1 MSNYNLH
8 PSTWPVFTI
17 ISNKNKVKHN
27 ISLTFLPSAFHT
39 QHRVAAT
46 TAQFSWAH
54 TALQLFQPHQHETSP
69 RLYSQCLSQAS
80 KCISTQVMA
89 ALHSSF
95 FSRREEAPAQIQKST
110 LITAF
115 SYQLRRANFCRHP
128 KEPVRKSQ
136 AQHPLFSFYEIQV
149 TPSCTHLKG

>member
-27 ISLTFLPSAFHT
+27 ISLMFLPSAFHT

-46 TAQFSWAH
+46 TAQFSRAH
-54 TALQLFQPHQHETSP
+54 TALQLFRPHQQETCP
-69 RLYSQCLSQAS
+69 RLYSQCLSQTP

-95 FSRREEAPAQIQKST
+95 FSRRSPSTATKVHAYHSFLLPAS
-110 LITAF
+110 
-115 SYQLRRANFCRHP
+115 
-128 KEPVRKSQ
+128 KSQ
-136 AQHPLFSFYEIQV
+136 LLQ
-149 TPSCTHLKG
+149 TP